1 MSEHLSDFL
10 PDDARALLDKPAPA
24 PADALPDDAREIWDE
39 TREAERARRPFYLG
53 TFPCE

>member
-1 MSEHLSDFL
+1 MNTADFL

>member
-1 MSEHLSDFL
+1 MSSAEFL
-10 PDDARALLDKPAPA
+10 PDDARELLNKRAPE
-24 PADALPDDAREIWDE
+24 PVDALPDDAREIWDE